1 MTLEFQEIPYRKWG
15 PWRNQWGY
23 VTVVAQFDDDD
34 IILKSITPYNHK
46 IVRRFCDWEE
56 CQEQIELIEQ
66 DRRF

>member
-1 MTLEFQEIPYRKWG
+1 MSFEFEEIPYQKWG

-34 IILKSITPYNHK
+34 IILKTITPYNRR
-46 IVRRFCDWEE
+46 IVKRFCDWED
-56 CQEQIELIEQ
+56 CQHQIELIEQ

>member
-1 MTLEFQEIPYRKWG
+1 MFEFKEVPFHRWG

-34 IILKSITPYNHK
+34 IILKSITPYSQQ
-46 IVRRFCDWEE
+46 IVKRFSDWEE
-56 CQEQIELIEQ
+56 CQQEIELLEQ